1 MLTVD
6 GLNTGAAVYLRR
18 VLLVA
23 GAGFLA
29 MVLGMVVAMARDVRD
44 ANAIMILVFTQ
55 IPALVLVLG
64 GWPLIEVAAKRD
76 KRVCCPCCRRSLVT
90 NRYLVI
96 ATRNC
101 PYCGR
106 RVLNEPEEP
115 VVPSVSNAPPKD

>member
-1 MLTVD
+1 MLTVY

-29 MVLGMVVAMARDVRD
+29 MVLGMVVAMARDVPD
-44 ANAIMILVFTQ
+44 DNAMMILVFTQ
-55 IPALVLVLG
+55 IPTLVLVFG
-64 GWPLIEVAAKRD
+64 GLPLIEVVAMRD
-76 KRVCCPCCRRSLVT
+76 TRVCCPYCRRSLIT
-90 NRYLVI
+90 NRHLVI

-106 RVLNEPEEP
+106 RVLIEPEEP
-115 VVPSVSNAPPKD
+115 VVPSVSNAPPTD